1 MLASKFPVH
10 LDNSIVDMFRQKLLE
25 NPYLHEI
32 ADFFIHNQSS
42 SGTTSLVHPLTN
54 MIAETSNYTINMTP
68 VRISTKVVL
77 CKIGIDIDLDIFYK
91 HFECSTNTDKNY
103 SIVSLE
109 YMENPPKGAVKP
121 KKKKQKKQC
130 VGAAPLIVK
139 KRKSFYNQATVIIH
153 HHKNLNL
160 KLFRNGSIHITG
172 IIDIEQGQRAVHFL
186 GDEIRRIYQIDPKI
200 TTSNIDDLGIPSWEV
215 VMINSDFVCNF
226 KIRREKLY
234 EILDSQYN
242 LIVNFESDNYPGVKT
257 SYYWNVQDKDKTGI
271 CRCKSGKTCSG
282 KGRGTAAPG
291 DMCRKI
297 TISIFQSGKIIITG
311 AREQTQIDDAYQFIT
326 EILRKYFNEV
336 GRPILVLESN
346 EVPEEIVVGEE
357 DTSDVDEEIEF

>member
-1 MLASKFPVH
+1 
-10 LDNSIVDMFRQKLLE
+10 
-25 NPYLHEI
+25 
-32 ADFFIHNQSS
+32 
-42 SGTTSLVHPLTN
+42 
-54 MIAETSNYTINMTP
+54 
-68 VRISTKVVL
+68 
-77 CKIGIDIDLDIFYK
+77 
-91 HFECSTNTDKNY
+91 
-103 SIVSLE
+103 
-109 YMENPPKGAVKP
+109 MENPPKGAVKP

-130 VGAAPLIVK
+130 VGAAPMIVK

-172 IIDIEQGQRAVHFL
+172 IIDIEQGQRAVHYL
-186 GDEIRRIYQIDPKI
+186 GDEIRRIYQIDNAI
-200 TTSNIDDLGIPSWEV
+200 TTSNMDNLGIPSWEV

-326 EILRKYFNEV
+326 GILRKYFNEV
-336 GRPILVLESN
+336 GRPILVLEST
-346 EVPEEIVVGEE
+346 EVPEEIVVVEE
-357 DTSDVDEEIEF
+357 DTSDVDEIDL